1 MKVTLAGLLL
11 LTATAVNATRL
22 IGIQVIDKDYVMLH
36 FRDGEVHYRDSG
48 TGESA
53 FLGHSFA
60 EGDDTLFVFGERLR
74 VADAQNAS
82 LWRISSADD
91 KAFAAAAPLAI
102 WRKSKPMNTDHTLT
116 SELDHWLFLQM
127 PKPMRQGCT
136 YTVEIP
142 GSIGSDKTSAIICFD
157 IWNSQSEAV
166 HVNIIGYSPTEALH
180 AADLYQWLG
189 DGGIRSYKAWEGRSV
204 WLYNVNTKKKQ
215 KVGSVRFWKSAA
227 DAQHEAGRKDLVG
240 SDVWNI
246 DFKAAKPGCYRLV
259 VEDVGC
265 SMDFEIRDD
274 IYYEPFRYSV
284 RGYYYMRLGEPN
296 DPTHVFPVPRQPQ
309 FISEVDPKGFTIYKT
324 DLQPWSPAWRELRGD
339 VWDEP
344 HFKPVFASVFW
355 QHRLPGN
362 PVALEV
368 KGGHSDAMDWDR
380 HLAHVSNI
388 YDMLLPYLLTNGR
401 LSDDNLGIRESG
413 NGIPDIIDE
422 ARNEADFFLSI
433 RDGEAYSQ
441 GVTNPSAD
449 WTVMFQAGCT
459 TMAAWANAA
468 NCAIMAD
475 AFRIQG
481 NDSLRTYYT
490 EEAIRAFRFASR
502 QDDQQLDE
510 LQDVGSMKM
519 RGRDFRQ
526 MAAAFLYNVTGDE
539 QWERIMAEENMIK
552 GTDSPLFSKGRQ
564 GYFGTGVTNQYN
576 EGEIPFCQLWTAAAY
591 LTCPHQRHYGELY
604 QNLKASVRH
613 QAEQYNMSHAALR
626 PSRRAANDSRWQ
638 TSQNLQLVM
647 MAHYIADKKQRQ
659 QLEGIMFTEA
669 GWALGRNPGNI
680 VEMTGLGERHITDCY
695 STGRNDGEPGTH
707 PGQTPFNGTETWS
720 PDNGGD
726 ARLLTN
732 RMYPSWTDGG
742 WPRQES
748 YFNQRYFWVNG
759 EFTPRETMRGKMALL
774 GYLYGIRP

>member
-11 LTATAVNATRL
+11 LTATTVNATRL

-74 VADAQNAS
+74 VADAQNVS

-142 GSIGSDKTSAIICFD
+142 GSIGSDKTSASICFD

-309 FISEVDPKGFTIYKT
+309 FISEVDPKGFKDDYKMLTEEQVKIETSRCLGCGATIVDANRCVGCGVCTTKCEFDAIHLYRERPECSTMYKAE
-324 DLQPWSPAWRELRGD
+324 DKLKA
-339 VWDEP
+339 
-344 HFKPVFASVFW
+344 
-355 QHRLPGN
+355 
-362 PVALEV
+362 
-368 KGGHSDAMDWDR
+368 
-380 HLAHVSNI
+380 I
-388 YDMLLPYLLTNGR
+388 LPYMLK
-401 LSDDNLGIRESG
+401 RE
-413 NGIPDIIDE
+413 IKIKK
-422 ARNEADFFLSI
+422 AKK
-433 RDGEAYSQ
+433 
-441 GVTNPSAD
+441 
-449 WTVMFQAGCT
+449 
-459 TMAAWANAA
+459 AN
-468 NCAIMAD
+468 
-475 AFRIQG
+475 
-481 NDSLRTYYT
+481 
-490 EEAIRAFRFASR
+490 
-502 QDDQQLDE
+502 
-510 LQDVGSMKM
+510 K
-519 RGRDFRQ
+519 
-526 MAAAFLYNVTGDE
+526 
-539 QWERIMAEENMIK
+539 
-552 GTDSPLFSKGRQ
+552 
-564 GYFGTGVTNQYN
+564 
-576 EGEIPFCQLWTAAAY
+576 
-591 LTCPHQRHYGELY
+591 
-604 QNLKASVRH
+604 
-613 QAEQYNMSHAALR
+613 
-626 PSRRAANDSRWQ
+626 
-638 TSQNLQLVM
+638 
-647 MAHYIADKKQRQ
+647 
-659 QLEGIMFTEA
+659 
-669 GWALGRNPGNI
+669 
-680 VEMTGLGERHITDCY
+680 
-695 STGRNDGEPGTH
+695 
-707 PGQTPFNGTETWS
+707 
-720 PDNGGD
+720 
-726 ARLLTN
+726 
-732 RMYPSWTDGG
+732 
-742 WPRQES
+742 
-748 YFNQRYFWVNG
+748 
-759 EFTPRETMRGKMALL
+759 
-774 GYLYGIRP
+774 